1 MATSPFLL
9 PQQFQQLS
17 RMQQHDQL
25 RKRFQHLIDKQRQVN
40 AALKTCRNYQD
51 MIAPYSDA
59 YELNKAVR
67 KYMWVYVDPLTA
79 IKYPG
84 INRKFTLTKLDKL
97 CEDTRKSLR
106 RFLVV
111 RKPDYTLSGL
121 MYVTEE
127 LYKEQQRIISK
138 YKMDYDWER
147 LLPEVD
153 LTSQPLEKEWRCIEL

>member
-67 KYMWVYVDPLTA
+67 KYM
-79 IKYPG
+79 
-84 INRKFTLTKLDKL
+84 
-97 CEDTRKSLR
+97 
-106 RFLVV
+106 
-111 RKPDYTLSGL
+111 
-121 MYVTEE
+121 
-127 LYKEQQRIISK
+127 
-138 YKMDYDWER
+138 
-147 LLPEVD
+147 
-153 LTSQPLEKEWRCIEL
+153 